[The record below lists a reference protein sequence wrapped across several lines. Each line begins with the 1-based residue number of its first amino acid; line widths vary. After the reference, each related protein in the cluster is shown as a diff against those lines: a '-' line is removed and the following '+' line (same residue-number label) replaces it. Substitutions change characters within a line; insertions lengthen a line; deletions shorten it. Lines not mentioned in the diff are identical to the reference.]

1 MRHNLRKLSKNNI
14 VLNNGE
20 NKIKF
25 SVYYKNNYHTM
36 KLAME
41 EWLLTSA
48 SASFTELKALN
59 YLLA

>member
-1 MRHNLRKLSKNNI
+1 MVRTKQNFQCI
-14 VLNNGE
+14 I
-20 NKIKF
+20 KIII
-25 SVYYKNNYHTM
+25 TM